1 MHQQTNTMPHALGLI
16 TILALAVAI
25 GLLQYKLQA
34 VQGDVQHIET
44 FLASASKEGAVAGEQ
59 PQQRPLPP
67 RVVPPVSG
75 GQADSSGSVTSSSPV
90 VGNSVDD
97 CFGDMVDAPLLGLKH

>member
-1 MHQQTNTMPHALGLI
+1 MPQALGLI

-44 FLASASKEGAVAGEQ
+44 FLASASQKGVEEQ

-67 RVVPPVSG
+67 RVVSPVSDKT
-75 GQADSSGSVTSSSPV
+75 DSPASSP